1 MPENYSVWKGIDM
14 TKPVIAQNEPI
25 GIDVIEGTEYWWCAC
40 GESQAQPFCD
50 GSHKGKGISPTQF
63 VAKRTQTVWFC
74 GCKQTANAPTCDG
87 THNDLQT

>member
-1 MPENYSVWKGIDM
+1 M

-25 GIDVIEGTEYWWCAC
+25 GSDVIEGTEYWWCAC

-87 THNDLQT
+87 SHNDLKT